1 MQVKSNEFILYG
13 LSEYKQIID
22 KVISELNAS
31 QYDFDIKLIL
41 TEALTNAFKHG
52 NNMNVDK
59 PIYLRYSYDNSSVK
73 FEVQDCGTGLKN
85 VIINDNLNDED
96 ILEDK
101 GRGLFLIK
109 NLSDNIELKPNMV
122 IIEKTLAG

>member
-1 MQVKSNEFILYG
+1 MKSNEFILYG

>member
-13 LSEYKQIID
+13 LSEYKQVID

-59 PIYLRYSYDNSSVK
+59 PIYLRYSYDDSSVK
-73 FEVQDCGTGLKN
+73 FEIQDCGTGLKN
-85 VIINDNLNDED
+85 VIINDHLDDED

-109 NLSDNIELKPNMV
+109 NLSDHIELKPNMV

>member
-1 MQVKSNEFILYG
+1 MKSNEFILYG
-13 LSEYKQIID
+13 LSEYKQVID

-52 NNMNVDK
+52 NNMNKDK
-59 PIYLRYSYDNSSVK
+59 PIYLRYSYSNSNVK
-73 FEVQDCGTGLKN
+73 FEIQDCGTGLKN
-85 VIINDNLNDED
+85 VIINDNLGNED

-101 GRGLFLIK
+101 GRGLFIIK
-109 NLSDNIELKPNMV
+109 NLSDNIELKPNML

>member
-1 MQVKSNEFILYG
+1 MKSNEFILYG
-13 LSEYKQIID
+13 LSEYKQVID

-73 FEVQDCGTGLKN
+73 FEIQDCGTGLKN
-85 VIINDNLNDED
+85 VIINDHLDDED

>member
-1 MQVKSNEFILYG
+1 MKSNEFILYG

-22 KVISELNAS
+22 KIISELNVS
-31 QYDFDIKLIL
+31 KYNFDIKLIL

-59 PIYLRYSYDNSSVK
+59 PIYLRYLYNNSSVK
-73 FEVQDCGTGLKN
+73 FEIEDCGTGFKN
-85 VIINDNLNDED
+85 LIINEQLEEEN
-96 ILEDK
+96 ILEDQ

-109 NLSDNIELKPNMV
+109 NFSDHIELKQNTL
-122 IIEKTLAG
+122 IIQKSLVG

>member
-1 MQVKSNEFILYG
+1 MKSNEFILYG
-13 LSEYKQIID
+13 LSEYKQVID
-22 KVISELNAS
+22 KVILELNAS

-52 NNMNVDK
+52 NNMNKDK
-59 PIYLRYSYDNSSVK
+59 PIYLRYSYNNSSVK
-73 FEVQDCGTGLKN
+73 FEIQDCGTGLKN
-85 VIINDNLNDED
+85 VIINDHLDNED

-109 NLSDNIELKPNMV
+109 NLSDNIELKPNML

>member
-1 MQVKSNEFILYG
+1 MKSNEFILYG
-13 LSEYKQIID
+13 LSEYKQVID

-31 QYDFDIKLIL
+31 EYDFDIKLIL

-73 FEVQDCGTGLKN
+73 FEIQDCGTGLKN
-85 VIINDNLNDED
+85 VIINDHLDDED

-101 GRGLFLIK
+101 GRGLFIIK
-109 NLSDNIELKPNMV
+109 NLSDNIELKPNML

>member
-1 MQVKSNEFILYG
+1 MKSNEFILYG
-13 LSEYKQIID
+13 LSEYKKVID

-52 NNMNVDK
+52 NNMNKDK
-59 PIYLRYSYDNSSVK
+59 PIYLRYLYNNSNVK
-73 FEVQDCGTGLKN
+73 FEIQDCGTGLKN
-85 VIINDNLNDED
+85 VIINDNLGNED

-101 GRGLFLIK
+101 GRGLFIIK
-109 NLSDNIELKPNMV
+109 NLSDNIELKPNML